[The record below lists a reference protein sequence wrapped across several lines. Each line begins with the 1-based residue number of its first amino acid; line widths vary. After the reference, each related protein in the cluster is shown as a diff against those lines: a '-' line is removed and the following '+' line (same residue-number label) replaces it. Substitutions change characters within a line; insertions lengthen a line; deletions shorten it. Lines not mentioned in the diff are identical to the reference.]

1 MSDKGLLARL
11 WPDAR
16 FCPKCDA
23 NVGVKRGRCVWCG
36 GEVRAFDVYA
46 NTLMGEPLTPEQ
58 QERQR
63 RAREEMLGHGVAT
76 VAPMRVSV
84 LATREDRERAEYER
98 LRRKYENEHGPDDA
112 VTAESAPPLASALRG
127 KWR

>member
-1 MSDKGLLARL
+1 VGDKGLLERL

-16 FCPKCDA
+16 FCPKCDK

-58 QERQR
+58 RERRR
-63 RAREEMLGHGVAT
+63 RARAEMLGHSVAT
-76 VAPMRVSV
+76 ATVVRVNV
-84 LATREDRERAEYER
+84 LVDRENEERDR
-98 LRRKYENEHGPDDA
+98 LRRKHENEHGPDDA
-112 VTAESAPPLASALRG
+112 VTAESAPRLGSALRG
-127 KWR
+127 RWR